1 MKNGTSSM
9 NTKIKKTT
17 DILEEKFRK
26 GSKLAIKKLIAERK
40 KTDDYLVVSRNGKVV
55 KVKARSLK

>member
-1 MKNGTSSM
+1 MS
-9 NTKIKKTT
+9 TKIKKNT

-26 GSKLAIKKLIAERK
+26 GTKLAIKKLIAERK

>member
-1 MKNGTSSM
+1 MS
-9 NTKIKKTT
+9 TKIKKTT

-26 GSKLAIKKLIAERK
+26 GTKLAVKKLIAERK